1 MSNER
6 EEQRGP
12 GPIIAEETGPDS
24 FVFGGAVGGVKRE
37 AYASPKIYVA
47 SSWRNPGYEDMCQF
61 IRSRGY
67 EVLDWRQADHPMP
80 RWSCADPLFQ
90 EAAETQ
96 SWSPELSRAALQHPL
111 AKLVFER
118 DMRLIDQADALLLL
132 TPCGRSAHFEAGVAQ
147 GRGLPRAVFYET
159 GVEPELMTAD
169 MTPLASREQL
179 SVWLAGVGARLYT
192 QKLAARSAAISELRA
207 KVAERPKESPVR
219 DGKSVTVTPRNFS
232 SDALIEALAERG
244 VEVSSKTESYRKS
257 AAFKMLAEAR
267 SRLVSATDPKER
279 EALQSYV
286 LWCGEFVSGL

>member
-1 MSNER
+1 MSNEP

-12 GPIIAEETGPDS
+12 GPIIAEEDGPDS
-24 FVFGGAVGGVKRE
+24 FVLGGAVGGRRRE
-37 AYASPKIYVA
+37 PYASPKIYVA
-47 SSWRNPGYEDMCQF
+47 SSWRNPGYGEMCNY
-61 IRSRGY
+61 IRSKGY

-90 EAAETQ
+90 EAADTQ
-96 SWSPELSRAALQHPL
+96 NWSPELARAALQHPL

-147 GRGLPRAVFYET
+147 GRGLPRAVFYED

-179 SVWLAGVGARLYT
+179 SVWLAGVGAQLYT
-192 QKLAARSAAISELRA
+192 KKLAARTAAVINLQDKLDA
-207 KVAERPKESPVR
+207 RPKESPAR

-244 VEVSSKTESYRKS
+244 ITVSNHTENYRKS
-257 AAFKMLAEAR
+257 AALKMLGEAR
-267 SRLVSATDPKER
+267 LRLDCATDPKER
-279 EALQSYV
+279 EVLHSYV
-286 LWCGEFVSGL
+286 LWCGEFVNRL